1 MGRSASLAVP
11 LSDGHNRVFL
21 SKPLS
26 YQCVWTRQS
35 IEDQRAL
42 ALSTQSDL
50 GTHRRLSLCSLG
62 SVVDMEETLRSFTPS
77 AIGRTDEVEL
87 SPSGDVR
94 YHVLTARQRRSC
106 AVCDKYIGP
115 QSEPAIT
122 FYQQK
127 YQGVGSHTTVR
138 IHPDCCKQFIGM
150 IEDMWNHA
158 DVALGAEL

>member
-1 MGRSASLAVP
+1 MGRPASLAVS

-35 IEDQRAL
+35 IEDKRAL

-62 SVVDMEETLRSFTPS
+62 AVVDMEETLRSFTPPEL
-77 AIGRTDEVEL
+77 GRTDEVEL

-94 YHVLTARQRRSC
+94 YHMLSAKQRRSC
-106 AVCDKYIGP
+106 AVCDHHIGSG
-115 QSEPAIT
+115 SEPVIT
-122 FYQQK
+122 YQQK
-127 YQGVGSHTTVR
+127 HRGIGSHTIVR
-138 IHPDCCKQFIGM
+138 IHTDCCERLVEM
-150 IEDMWNHA
+150 IEDVWNHA